1 MIVRILQGLGT
12 GIVVGLFFGLLLG
25 FFNMGVGFITI
36 GFLILITYLPTGYV
50 AARKNEHPFLSAGI
64 ASFLLVLINQIFSMV
79 FYGGFHPGVFVLGLV
94 VGLILSLVGAAIA
107 YASGRSNTAKASWE

>member
-25 FFNMGVGFITI
+25 FFNLGVGFITI

-50 AARKNEHPFLSAGI
+50 AARKNEHPFLSTGI